1 MASEP
6 RGRNRL
12 RRHAPSQHAGLW
24 TGVSVLVVT
33 LLVTLVPPAAGGR
46 HFDFTLAFMTSVRNN
61 GQGKFV
67 GGAFF
72 LALDDLNNATG
83 RLLNASDTADFRYVF
98 NDTHNEDT
106 TAMRAMVDQHCNNA
120 HLNVTAFIG
129 PDKFCNSAALLASS
143 FALPF
148 LSYVSTPF
156 LSSVCSFL
164 AFVSSVR
171 SLFCL
176 PCVAFFV
183 FRA

>member
-1 MASEP
+1 M
-6 RGRNRL
+6 
-12 RRHAPSQHAGLW
+12 RRHAVSQHAGLW
-24 TGVSVLVVT
+24 TGVSVLGVTLLVT

-83 RLLNASDTADFRYVF
+83 GLLNASDTADFRYVF

-156 LSSVCSFL
+156 QSYVCSL
-164 AFVSSVR
+164 S
-171 SLFCL
+171 CL
-176 PCVAFFV
+176 WCVAFLV
-183 FRA
+183 FRV